1 MIIPTGDNLSIE
13 VFSWEQKDY
22 TIIVRGRIVRG
33 IIETGNLP
41 QQCKTGLI
49 LGLSMYTISTL
60 NK

>member
-33 IIETGNLP
+33 IIETCNLL

-49 LGLSMYTISTL
+49 LGCQCTL
-60 NK
+60 LAL